1 MTTAKMNKEQMV
13 KFLYQHFN
21 EVTDKNLQDRIVY
34 TANAWKK
41 SPDSVKLSDLRPL
54 VKEVESILPKEESK
68 PAPANSTK
76 KTLRKSSKK
85 EEPVAEKTAPA
96 EEKTESVA
104 KEEKKEAPA
113 KKPASKK
120 TEKAEKKSAVKKAS
134 QKGTSFDLADT
145 FADTIQ
151 TEIGTLEKA
160 QDIKTFADLRK
171 ALANE
176 EEIYFAV
183 YWTERLLRQFDYVG
197 TIKTVQK
204 PKNFPNDLD
213 LVSCIYLSDEDKLAV
228 GISSYTDMPYIIQPS
243 DMAITEDGLRYTSN
257 MEFELYRLTNAV
269 E

>member
-13 KFLYQHFN
+13 QFLDQHFN

-96 EEKTESVA
+96 EEKKAPVN

-113 KKPASKK
+113 KKTAPKK
-120 TEKAEKKSAVKKAS
+120 PEKKSAVQKS
-134 QKGTSFDLADT
+134 EQKGTAFDLADT

-183 YWTERLLRQFDYVG
+183 YWTPRLLKQFGYSPIDS
-197 TIKTVQK
+197 IKA
-204 PKNFPNDLD
+204 PKSFANDLD
-213 LVSCIYLSDEDKLAV
+213 LVSCIYIGDEDTIAV
-228 GISSYTDMPYIIQPS
+228 GISAYTDAPYNFQPKDLIVDEES
-243 DMAITEDGLRYTSN
+243 GLRYVNSA
-257 MEFELYRLTNAV
+257 EFELYRLTSSV

>member
-13 KFLYQHFN
+13 QFLDQHFN
-21 EVTDKNLQDRIVY
+21 EVTDKNLQDRITY
-34 TANAWKK
+34 TANSWKK
-41 SPDSVKLSDLRPL
+41 NADSVKLSDLRPL
-54 VKEVESILPKEESK
+54 VKEIEALLPKEESK

-96 EEKTESVA
+96 EEKKAPVN
-104 KEEKKEAPA
+104 KEEKKEALAKKTAPKKPE
-113 KKPASKK
+113 KKPAVQ
-120 TEKAEKKSAVKKAS
+120 KSE
-134 QKGTSFDLADT
+134 QKGTAFDLADT

-183 YWTERLLRQFDYVG
+183 YWTPRLLKQFGYSPIDS
-197 TIKTVQK
+197 IKA
-204 PKNFPNDLD
+204 PKSFANDLD
-213 LVSCIYLSDEDKLAV
+213 LVSCIYIGDEDTIAV
-228 GISSYTDMPYIIQPS
+228 GISAYTDAPYNFQPKDLVVDEES
-243 DMAITEDGLRYTSN
+243 GLRYVNSA
-257 MEFELYRLTNAV
+257 EFELYRLTSSV

>member
-13 KFLYQHFN
+13 QFLDQHFN

-54 VKEVESILPKEESK
+54 VKEVEALLPKEESK

-96 EEKTESVA
+96 EEKKAPVN

-113 KKPASKK
+113 KKTAPKK
-120 TEKAEKKSAVKKAS
+120 PEKKPAVQKS
-134 QKGTSFDLADT
+134 EQKGTAFDLADT

-183 YWTERLLRQFDYVG
+183 YWTPRLLKQFGYSPIDS
-197 TIKTVQK
+197 IKA
-204 PKNFPNDLD
+204 PKSFANDLD
-213 LVSCIYLSDEDKLAV
+213 LVSCIYIGDEDTIAV
-228 GISSYTDMPYIIQPS
+228 GISAYTDAPYNFQPKDLVVDEES
-243 DMAITEDGLRYTSN
+243 GLRYVNSA
-257 MEFELYRLTNAV
+257 EFELYRLTSSV

>member
-13 KFLYQHFN
+13 QFLDQHFN

-54 VKEVESILPKEESK
+54 VKEVEALLPKEESK

-96 EEKTESVA
+96 EEKKAPVN

-113 KKPASKK
+113 KKTVPKK
-120 TEKAEKKSAVKKAS
+120 PEKKPAVQKS
-134 QKGTSFDLADT
+134 EQKGTAFDLADT

-183 YWTERLLRQFDYVG
+183 YWTPRLLKQFGYSPIDS
-197 TIKTVQK
+197 IKC
-204 PKNFPNDLD
+204 PKSFANDLD
-213 LVSCIYLSDEDKLAV
+213 LVSCIYIGDEDTIAV
-228 GISSYTDMPYIIQPS
+228 GISAYTDAPYNFQPKDLVVDEES
-243 DMAITEDGLRYTSN
+243 GLRYVNSA
-257 MEFELYRLTNAV
+257 EFELYRLTSSV

>member
-13 KFLYQHFN
+13 KFLDQHFN

-54 VKEVESILPKEESK
+54 VKEVEAILPKEESK

-85 EEPVAEKTAPA
+85 EEPVEEKTAPA
-96 EEKTESVA
+96 
-104 KEEKKEAPA
+104 EEKKEAPA
-113 KKPASKK
+113 KKPAPKK
-120 TEKAEKKSAVKKAS
+120 TEKAEKKSAVQKSA
-134 QKGTSFDLADT
+134 QKGTAFDLADT

-151 TEIGTLEKA
+151 TEIGTLKKA

-228 GISSYTDMPYIIQPS
+228 GISSYTDMPYIIQPG
-243 DMAITEDGLRYTSN
+243 DMTITEDGLRYTSN
-257 MEFELYRLTNAV
+257 MEFELYRLTDAV

>member
-13 KFLYQHFN
+13 QFLDQHFN

-54 VKEVESILPKEESK
+54 VKEVEAILPKEESK

-85 EEPVAEKTAPA
+85 EEPVEEKTAPA
-96 EEKTESVA
+96 EEKKAPVN

-113 KKPASKK
+113 KKTAPKK
-120 TEKAEKKSAVKKAS
+120 PEKKPAVQKS
-134 QKGTSFDLADT
+134 EQKGTAFDLADT

-183 YWTERLLRQFDYVG
+183 YWTPRLLKQFGYSPIDS
-197 TIKTVQK
+197 IKC
-204 PKNFPNDLD
+204 PKSFANDLD
-213 LVSCIYLSDEDKLAV
+213 LVSCIYIGDEDTIAV
-228 GISSYTDMPYIIQPS
+228 GISAYTDAPYNFQPKDLIVDEES
-243 DMAITEDGLRYTSN
+243 GLRYVNSA
-257 MEFELYRLTNAV
+257 EFELYRLTSSV